1 MAAVQ
6 IPFVFL
12 LFFMVYGAVTVV
24 AVIACIYLLLRKGNA
39 FAIDVT
45 PAVRLRRWV
54 VAFFAV
60 TFLSHVWWVVF
71 YVSSFDLHSVGYML
85 VIVLDIITLLPTAAG
100 MLIYM
105 LQDRRRPFWPVVAA
119 MVPPVVLGAM
129 QAARPEGNYLMMAS
143 IYSMVFYLGL
153 TVFMVFSVRQ
163 YGRWLRDNY
172 ADLEHKE
179 VWQTQLAVMVCLLMF
194 ILYWADGGD
203 NMVISYL
210 LQFTILVLY
219 AVLLWRVE
227 TLQNLSL
234 GHDLSLKGEES
245 ICAHGETSADEP
257 ATPLSYRKR
266 AGGEALSNIGQLLAD
281 HCVATHLYLQH
292 DLSLTQLVK
301 AVGTNRFYL
310 SQYFSSQGL
319 TYNAYINGLR
329 INYFIS
335 RYHELTAE
343 KQPFTAQQLAFE
355 CGYRSYSTF
364 SLAFKQRMGKSVTAW
379 MRDTAL

>member
-1 MAAVQ
+1 MAHLQ
-6 IPFVFL
+6 IPFIYL
-12 LFFMVYGAVTVV
+12 LFFMVYGAVTMV

-45 PAVRLRRWV
+45 PAVWLRRWV

-60 TFLSHVWWVVF
+60 TFMSHVWWVLF
-71 YVSSFDLHSVGYML
+71 YFASYDLHSVSFVL

-105 LQDRRRPFWPVVAA
+105 LQDRKRPFWPVVAA

-129 QAARPEGNYLMMAS
+129 QIAWPDGNYLMIAS
-143 IYSMVFYLGL
+143 VYSMVFYLVL
-153 TVFMVFSVRQ
+153 TVFMVFAVRQ

-179 VWQTQLAVMVCLLMF
+179 VWQTQLAVMVCLLVF
-194 ILYWADGGD
+194 ILYWAEGGD

-210 LQFTILVLY
+210 LQFTTLVLY

-234 GHDLSLKGEES
+234 TPDPSPKSLTPDPASKERGVESLLEE
-245 ICAHGETSADEP
+245 
-257 ATPLSYRKR
+257 
-266 AGGEALSNIGQLLAD
+266 
-281 HCVATHLYLQH
+281 HCVATQLYLQH
-292 DLSLTQLVK
+292 DLTLAQLVK

-319 TYNAYINGLR
+319 TYNAYINELR

-335 RYHELTAE
+335 RYRQLTAD
-343 KQPFTAQQLAFE
+343 KQPFTAQQLAYE

-364 SLAFKQRMGKSVTAW
+364 SLAFKQRMGQTVTAW
-379 MRDTAL
+379 MRDPAV